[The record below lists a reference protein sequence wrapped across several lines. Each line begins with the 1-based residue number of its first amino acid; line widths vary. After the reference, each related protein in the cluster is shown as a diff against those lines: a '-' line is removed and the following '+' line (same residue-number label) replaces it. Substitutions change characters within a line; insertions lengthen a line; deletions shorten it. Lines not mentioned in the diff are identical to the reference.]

1 MSIINAIEIFN
12 IKDYEYNYKLHNKL
26 YENIKYFLINIKTNI
41 DIDSLIMSDVKSYI
55 SSYLFFEK
63 CLANDI
69 LKKEAEL
76 KTANG
81 QPKKENI
88 IKQINHLNASSEG
101 VKEIINHLNAIEKSL
116 NIIKYQPNIKKFKDI
131 ITKYITKYITK
142 DDNNK
147 IEDYCSNIILL
158 MNKIN
163 NYQINENFK
172 LLINTPTIIEG
183 KKVKEVKKKS
193 LSTMFSILNFSG
205 KTKQSTKDK
214 TDNYFLMFY
223 KNILEIYKNEKQC
236 VYNNETDKCI
246 NIKKLLFY
254 IAKLYHISKKLNED
268 IITYDDEPPNIDTL
282 NVFLAIKF
290 GGKNKNEFINYKFE
304 NKVYRRKVRYD
315 GKKKYI
321 ILDKTRIYIK
331 K

>member
-1 MSIINAIEIFN
+1 
-12 IKDYEYNYKLHNKL
+12 
-26 YENIKYFLINIKTNI
+26 
-41 DIDSLIMSDVKSYI
+41 
-55 SSYLFFEK
+55 
-63 CLANDI
+63 
-69 LKKEAEL
+69 
-76 KTANG
+76 
-81 QPKKENI
+81 
-88 IKQINHLNASSEG
+88 
-101 VKEIINHLNAIEKSL
+101 
-116 NIIKYQPNIKKFKDI
+116 
-131 ITKYITKYITK
+131 
-142 DDNNK
+142 
-147 IEDYCSNIILL
+147 

-163 NYQINENFK
+163 NYQINENFE

-193 LSTMFSILNFSG
+193 LSTMFSILNFSE

-223 KNILEIYKNEKQC
+223 KNILEIYKNQQKC